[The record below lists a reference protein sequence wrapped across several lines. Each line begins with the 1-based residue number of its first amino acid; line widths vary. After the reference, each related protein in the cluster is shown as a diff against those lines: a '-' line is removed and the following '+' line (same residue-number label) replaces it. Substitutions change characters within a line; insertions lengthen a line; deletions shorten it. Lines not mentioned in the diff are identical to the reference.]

1 MYINGKMRSIES
13 IPGMEGGGIKKNDGG
28 GDFNYDIL

>member
-13 IPGMEGGGIKKNDGG
+13 IPGMKGGGIKKNDGG
-28 GDFNYDIL
+28 GEFNYDIL